1 MIRRLGRAGA
11 RRLRAGLG
19 AGSQNRDVLGHGLL
33 VVLAHGRAD
42 EGGLALEALLREK
55 ARQSF
60 GEGAPRF
67 PQKKRSDDGGTLL
80 KYGLDVGHAGP
91 PVVVLLVGVPH

>member
-1 MIRRLGRAGA
+1 MIRRLGGAGA
-11 RRLRAGLG
+11 RRLRAGFG

-42 EGGLALEALLREK
+42 EGGLALEPLLREK

-60 GEGAPRF
+60 VEETPRF
-67 PQKKRSDDGGTLL
+67 AQENAVMTGG
-80 KYGLDVGHAGP
+80 HC
-91 PVVVLLVGVPH
+91 